1 MYAATNGTYTLF
13 LVEDDEPMNPREDFS
28 PLGSMVCWHRRYCL
42 GDAHDYDEPADF
54 FEDLCRRSGCEGRRR
69 LVQLLKEKRAR
80 NAYLAFNPETGYWD
94 LYAREDWTASPEW
107 EVVQSATDEQLETD
121 AQFFDAMLEW
131 LTLSEMKNL
140 LKAWDGLLLFPLYL
154 YDHSIQSISIGSFI
168 GRAQHAEWD
177 SGQVGY
183 IYAEPTAIQTAYG
196 AISPET
202 MNRARQALEAEVK
215 AYDAYLR
222 GECYGYRLYKDGE
235 EIDSC
240 WGFLGDID
248 ELRDDL
254 RAALPPEGAELVEK
268 LKYTPETEDAYLA
281 RHDIV

>member
-1 MYAATNGTYTLF
+1 MY
-13 LVEDDEPMNPREDFS
+13 
-28 PLGSMVCWHRRYCL
+28 
-42 GDAHDYDEPADF
+42 
-54 FEDLCRRSGCEGRRR
+54 
-69 LVQLLKEKRAR
+69 KRQ
-80 NAYLAFNPETGYWD
+80 

-121 AQFFDAMLEW
+121 AQLFDAMLEW

-154 YDHSIQSISIGSFI
+154 YDHSIQSISIGSFV

-183 IYAEPTAIQTAYG
+183 IYVEPTAIQTVYG
-196 AISPET
+196 AISLET
-202 MNRARQALEAEVK
+202 MDRARQALEAEVK
-215 AYDAYLR
+215 IYDAYLR

-235 EIDSC
+235 EIDGC
-240 WGFLGDID
+240 WGFIGDID

-254 RAALPPEGAELVEK
+254 RANLPPEGAELVEK